1 MAAVALST
9 TLQKKAYAMSRR
21 TSFHFPKEAMAQ
33 LDAIR
38 VRTHIADNSELI
50 RNALNAY
57 DELVMLAAD
66 GMQMFIR
73 DSEGRKWP
81 YSPYVKL
88 DYPGLKREGFNAE
101 AAAAVETAK
110 SGNFFFSGDV
120 IKKIESLKRRSHLS
134 SNVDAIRVALSAF
147 KELVLV
153 AQAGDSMF
161 VRDLSGR
168 EHPYSPFQPFRL
180 LEKERDLELN

>member
-1 MAAVALST
+1 MA
-9 TLQKKAYAMSRR
+9 RR

-50 RNALNAY
+50 RSALNAY
-57 DELVMLAAD
+57 DELVMLFAK
-66 GMQMFIR
+66 GNQMFIR
-73 DSEGRKWP
+73 DSEGQKWP

-88 DYPGLKREGFNAE
+88 NYPGLKRDEFNTE
-101 AAAAVETAK
+101 AAVANENAK
-110 SGNFFFSGDV
+110 AGNFFFSGDV
-120 IKKIESLKRRSHLS
+120 IKTIESLKRRSHLS

-161 VRDLSGR
+161 VRDLAGR
-168 EHPYSPFQPFRL
+168 EHPYSPFQPFRM
-180 LEKERDLELN
+180 LEPEVELTEG